1 VARTGIDRRSEA
13 PEPARELAIDTL
25 AVGAAFR
32 EKPGS
37 AVRAAA
43 AALKADRVSLTR
55 RARSRAGF
63 GRRTLPATRADD
75 LGHAVIAPGGEA
87 WGPVVALFGNG
98 ILRENGEIDR
108 RALGALVF
116 DQPDRLAALNAIM
129 HPLIFRRQERLIADA
144 EASAPRGIA
153 VVEAAIMFETGSHTR
168 YQKIIVA
175 SCTEAQQ
182 IERAMKRDQLTREQV
197 RARLDRQLPLA
208 EKVKRADYVIDT
220 SGTKEDTVRQTEQ
233 VYESLRSIAQL

>member
-1 VARTGIDRRSEA
+1 MTTA
-13 PEPARELAIDTL
+13 P
-25 AVGAAFR
+25 
-32 EKPGS
+32 S
-37 AVRAAA
+37 
-43 AALKADRVSLTR
+43 
-55 RARSRAGF
+55 RSRLSTEPRASASGHNEMLRVGLTGGLASGKSF
-63 GRRTLPATRADD
+63 VAHHLAQLGCHIIRADD

-108 RALGALVF
+108 RTLGALVF

-182 IERAMKRDQLTREQV
+182 IERAMKRDHLTREQV
-197 RARLDRQLPLA
+197 ESRLARQLPLA